1 MRRYQKGM
9 VLMVEHI
16 LFAVLTAAVI
26 GAAIFMWW
34 FENHDEK
41 TDSGNEKEGI
51 EVLMNIGLIIFAIIG
66 SIIGLASTFYI
77 VISMFWILG
86 VKIVRRIKHGTPLYD

>member
-9 VLMVEHI
+9 ILMVEHI

-41 TDSGNEKEGI
+41 TDSGNEKEWNRA
-51 EVLMNIGLIIFAIIG
+51 V
-66 SIIGLASTFYI
+66 SDHVS
-77 VISMFWILG
+77 LG
-86 VKIVRRIKHGTPLYD
+86 VSPGITGQGRLAE

>member
-9 VLMVEHI
+9 ILMVEHI

-34 FENHDEK
+34 FENHAET
-41 TDSGNEKEGI
+41 TDSGNEQEG
-51 EVLMNIGLIIFAIIG
+51 N
-66 SIIGLASTFYI
+66 
-77 VISMFWILG
+77 
-86 VKIVRRIKHGTPLYD
+86 

>member
-1 MRRYQKGM
+1 
-9 VLMVEHI
+9 MVEHI

-41 TDSGNEKEGI
+41 TDSGMK
-51 EVLMNIGLIIFAIIG
+51 
-66 SIIGLASTFYI
+66 
-77 VISMFWILG
+77 
-86 VKIVRRIKHGTPLYD
+86 KKGTKLL

>member
-16 LFAVLTAAVI
+16 LCAVLTAAVI

-41 TDSGNEKEGI
+41 TDSGNEKEG
-51 EVLMNIGLIIFAIIG
+51 N
-66 SIIGLASTFYI
+66 
-77 VISMFWILG
+77 
-86 VKIVRRIKHGTPLYD
+86 